1 MFRRKNLQDLGW
13 MCGMREREES
23 GKSLICGLD
32 NLVDDDVIYYVRK
45 HKRIN
50 KT

>member
-13 MCGMREREES
+13 MCGMREGEES
-23 GKSLICGLD
+23 GESLVCGLD
-32 NLVDDDVIYYVRK
+32 VLVDDDVIYYV
-45 HKRIN
+45 